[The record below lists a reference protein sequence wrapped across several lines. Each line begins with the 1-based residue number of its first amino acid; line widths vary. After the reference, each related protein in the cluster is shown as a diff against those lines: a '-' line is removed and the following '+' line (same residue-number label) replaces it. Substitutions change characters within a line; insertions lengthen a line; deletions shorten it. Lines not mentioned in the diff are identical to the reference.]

1 MAPPASAA
9 LQLEML
15 GLKAKE
21 AAQWRGMQ
29 ENMSELDSL
38 TSPEMVNALEG
49 SREFHEVWSWNLNE
63 EFDALL
69 GAVAGEAGVLVA
81 LDMEFPGFVCAE
93 PRVGPRDVRY
103 QALRENVDSLRP
115 IQLGVAVS
123 SADGVLRGVWTFN
136 LRFDIRTDLH
146 TEQSIAF
153 LRAAGIDFP
162 RHASEGIEAEHL
174 GRRLAGSYLVGQHG
188 RSPSWI
194 TFSGAYDLGYLL
206 KLLTGGSPLPQD
218 STSFDAALRVF
229 CPKRH
234 ELKEHLPHGSLE
246 SLARQYSIRRHGSA
260 HTAGSDALLT
270 LELFLCL
277 IGVRCR
283 TPAKK
288 WNQWEIDNWSG
299 ANSAENW
306 YGGGTW
312 DTWGTQ
318 SRWEEQYNALNF
330 SMVNST
336 TATGSMW
343 NYSSS
348 PLSTAV
354 GNSMA
359 WASSLQQP
367 FAAKATTSSVWSD
380 ASIASAMLKSGS
392 WHSTEPTMSATQV
405 LAI

>member
-1 MAPPASAA
+1 
-9 LQLEML
+9 ML

-29 ENMSELDSL
+29 ENMLELDSL
-38 TSPEMVNALEG
+38 ASPELVNALDG
-49 SREFHEVWSWNLNE
+49 ARDFHEVWSWNLEE

-69 GAVAGEAGVLVA
+69 GAVAAEEGVLVA

-93 PRVGPRDVRY
+93 PRVGARDVRY

-115 IQLGVAVS
+115 IQLGAAVS

-136 LRFDIRTDLH
+136 LLFDIQTDLH
-146 TEQSIAF
+146 TEQSIEF

-162 RHASEGIEAEHL
+162 RHASEGIDAENL
-174 GRRLAGSYLVGQHG
+174 GRRLAGSYLVGQHS
-188 RSPSWI
+188 RTPSWI

-206 KLLTGGSPLPQD
+206 KLLTGGRPLPQET
-218 STSFDAALRVF
+218 SSFDAALRIF

-234 ELKEHLPHGSLE
+234 ELRDQLPHGSLE
-246 SLARQYSIRRHGSA
+246 SLARQYSIRRHGTA

-277 IGVRCR
+277 IGVRSR
-283 TPAKK
+283 VFAKK
-288 WNQWEIDNWSG
+288 WNQWQFEDWGGSD
-299 ANSAENW
+299 AESW
-306 YGGGTW
+306 YAGW
-312 DTWGTQ
+312 DAWGTQ
-318 SRWEEQYNALNF
+318 SRWEDQYNAFNF
-330 SMVNST
+330 SAANSAIVANST
-336 TATGSMW
+336 TAAGSMW

-348 PLSTAV
+348 PLSTFG
-354 GNSMA
+354 GNSAA
-359 WASSLQQP
+359 WAT
-367 FAAKATTSSVWSD
+367 AYTKATTSSVWPD
-380 ASIASAMLKSGS
+380 ASIATAMLKSGS